1 MGFVSTMYASS
12 ISHHRG
18 SRTRTSARM
27 MMMAQPPAI
36 DRRRRWMRVTR
47 VHTRHTRRDARGH
60 IYTYISHAYTTRIA
74 TLASH
79 RHRSID
85 ERSDPI
91 HDAISHR
98 HRRRQSIIHSSI
110 RCHTHHTYREQA
122 QRFASTRRIG
132 GARVH
137 RRLRG
142 ARRSLRAARLER
154 RARVQLGGEAGGQGH
169 GGRHHE
175 CGYDAL
181 GESRDRPVVDEIAT
195 HTHTHPHSTWS

>member
-1 MGFVSTMYASS
+1 M
-12 ISHHRG
+12 
-18 SRTRTSARM
+18 M

-60 IYTYISHAYTTRIA
+60 IYIYIYFSRIYHAHIPRA
-74 TLASH
+74 H

-91 HDAISHR
+91 RSTTRYPIAIVVVNP
-98 HRRRQSIIHSSI
+98 SSI
-110 RCHTHHTYREQA
+110 HRSFCHTHHTYREQA

-175 CGYDAL
+175 CGYDES
-181 GESRDRPVVDEIAT
+181 GESRRRSIAT